1 MAFQNFKTA
10 LIFLHKLHFYVL
22 AMCNDIILLIHR
34 NYFSCVQAEKKEE
47 RRTGTNKPHLYVI
60 IKSNITKMIYCMQ
73 TRKI

>member
-34 NYFSCVQAEKKEE
+34 NYFSCVQAEKKKKGEQE
-47 RRTGTNKPHLYVI
+47 QINH
-60 IKSNITKMIYCMQ
+60 IYMSLLNL
-73 TRKI
+73 TSLK